1 MSEKQKPEP
10 EQPDQ
15 DERRYIYE
23 ERAAIHE
30 FDGKLPRHRAEM
42 RAFLETEGPE

>member
-1 MSEKQKPEP
+1 MSDKQKPEL

-15 DERRYIYE
+15 EERRYRYE

-30 FDGKLPRHRAEM
+30 FDGRLSRHRAET
-42 RAFLETEGPE
+42 RAFLETGGPE